1 MNFKNKHLQYVIGL
15 VIAFVTMI
23 PPVPKALRYLLA
35 FVPILFFGADL
46 VLKYLKELGSK
57 VYINRY
63 LTGILVTLGL
73 VITAKFSYAAMT
85 AIFFSAAEFYFGIM
99 TDKAMRRIEDH
110 ARITAPY
117 AKTFADGRIVR
128 VAATSVVPGQVLA
141 LEAGDII
148 PCDCSVINGE
158 AELDYTNVF
167 GQDELHNAKAGSPC
181 FSGGIVQTGKLTVKA
196 VKTAKD
202 SLAALIDYRT
212 KKAQAPS
219 KLQNKIKGWTKLF
232 EPAFYALA
240 LLIFIILLIVTK
252 DFALAVNQ
260 TSVILVASAVTGLS
274 GTLPMLNRNA
284 LLSGRRRG
292 VIFANVEA
300 LEQSGKLQTVS
311 VNEAV
316 SPEVLTKIEETGA
329 IPATGGNTALDA
341 VLYRDKA
348 MLEADPNPS
357 FKLALG
363 FFSPKAQA
371 SALDSKPERIS
382 GAIRTGRNHRSVF
395 LQNLICLGAEKLALI
410 ALVFLL
416 NITPAAAIVIEFA
429 AWTLCMLNASK
440 ENM

>member
-1 MNFKNKHLQYVIGL
+1 M
-15 VIAFVTMI
+15 IAFVTMI
-23 PPVPKALRYLLA
+23 PPVPNALKYLLA
-35 FVPILFFGADL
+35 LVPILFFGADL
-46 VLKYLKELGSK
+46 TLKYMNEFYNK
-57 VYINRY
+57 VFINRY
-63 LTGILVTLGL
+63 LTGIVVSLGL
-73 VITAKFSYAAMT
+73 IVTGRLSYAAMT
-85 AIFFSAAEFYFGIM
+85 MILFSATDFYFGII
-99 TDKAMRRIEDH
+99 TDKASRRIEEH

-117 AKTFADGRIVR
+117 AKTFADGKIAR
-128 VAATSVVPGQVLA
+128 VSVGSVAPGQVLV

-158 AELDYTNVF
+158 AELDYTNIF
-167 GQDELHNAKAGSPC
+167 GQDELRVAKAGSPC
-181 FSGGIVQTGKLTVKA
+181 FSGGIVQTGKLTVKVMKA
-196 VKTAKD
+196 AKD

-212 KKAQAPS
+212 KKAQTPS
-219 KLQNKIKGWTKLF
+219 KLQKKIKGWAKLF
-232 EPAFYALA
+232 EPAFYALS
-240 LLIFIILLIVTK
+240 LLLFIILLIATK

-260 TSVILVASAVTGLS
+260 ASVILVASATMGLT

-284 LLSGRRRG
+284 LLAGRRRG
-292 VIFANVEA
+292 VIFTNVEA
-300 LEQSGKLQTVS
+300 LEESGKLQTVS
-311 VNEAV
+311 VNEQV
-316 SPEVLTKIEETGA
+316 SPEVLAKIEETGA

-371 SALDSKPERIS
+371 AALDSKPERAA

-395 LQNLICLGAEKLALI
+395 FQNLICLGVEKLALI

-416 NITPAAAIVIEFA
+416 NITPTAAIVIEFV